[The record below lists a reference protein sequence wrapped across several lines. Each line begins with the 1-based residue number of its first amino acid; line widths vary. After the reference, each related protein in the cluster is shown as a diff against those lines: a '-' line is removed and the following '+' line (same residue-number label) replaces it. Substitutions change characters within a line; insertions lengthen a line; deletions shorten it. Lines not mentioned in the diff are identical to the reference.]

1 MNATELFTKNKISSV
16 SDSNAIGAE
25 LSCFKADT
33 ASLYTINDLLLALTD
48 TLKNKHRT
56 NVQISPSEPELLG
69 TPFSFNAENALEL
82 LRDIC
87 NFAGRR
93 GDAVYIDVYEKDMH
107 IFYDVYTL
115 SSHDEQEENEQST
128 DEHELLKKA
137 AECKALLSYDEDST
151 GKRTLSVCF
160 GGLDIG
166 TIGFKAD
173 AKRKRLPR
181 W

>member
-16 SDSNAIGAE
+16 SDSNAIGAG
-25 LSCFKADT
+25 LSYIEADT

-115 SSHDEQEENEQST
+115 SSHDEQEENEQSNDDSGNT
-128 DEHELLKKA
+128 PRNDPSPSVEACQKA
-137 AECKALLSYDEDST
+137 QNRIVPAPRRQPSDVRSPRSRP
-151 GKRTLSVCF
+151 RT
-160 GGLDIG
+160 
-166 TIGFKAD
+166 
-173 AKRKRLPR
+173 
-181 W
+181 